1 MFMNIK
7 TLKKQ
12 IQTTL
17 QLFMIVFIA
26 LEVGIEPNP
35 YKNHI
40 IITAVI
46 VIALKHNVVDRILK
60 SLDRFGILIKKYL

>member
-1 MFMNIK
+1 MFMNNK

-26 LEVGIEPNP
+26 MEVGIEPNP

-60 SLDRFGILIKKYL
+60 SLDRFGILLKKYL

>member
-46 VIALKHNVVDRILK
+46 VIALKHNVVDRI
-60 SLDRFGILIKKYL
+60 

>member
-1 MFMNIK
+1 MFMNNK

-12 IQTTL
+12 IPTTL

-60 SLDRFGILIKKYL
+60 SLDRFGILLKKYL

>member
-1 MFMNIK
+1 MFMNNK

-26 LEVGIEPNP
+26 MEVGIEPNP

-46 VIALKHNVVDRILK
+46 VIALKHNVVDRILN
-60 SLDRFGILIKKYL
+60 SLDRFGILLKKYL

>member
-1 MFMNIK
+1 MFMNNK

-46 VIALKHNVVDRILK
+46 VIALKHNVVDRILN
-60 SLDRFGILIKKYL
+60 SLDRFGILLKKYL

>member
-26 LEVGIEPNP
+26 MEVGIEPNP

-46 VIALKHNVVDRILK
+46 VIALKHNVVDRILN
-60 SLDRFGILIKKYL
+60 SLDRFGILLKKYL